1 MNYISSLISI
11 TIYILNFFYIKSIKF
26 TLEKIISK
34 NSNSN
39 IFDRNITSLL
49 NNEKISLSENRNIP
63 ISSINEGLYTISL
76 NIGTPPQILFLLLDT
91 GSSLLW
97 VNNMNCLGCKSKNKF
112 ISSESHSFQTNNKV
126 LNINYLSGEI
136 SGIIGIDTIKLNS
149 NNYLFNN
156 FSFLLINKTNINIEL
171 DGIFG
176 LSKGVRDTLNLEF
189 SVMYQIY
196 QSQILKKHIFLLDFS
211 KNNFYIGELP
221 SYLEESNHF
230 YCKTLKDNFF
240 NRYYWNCIF
249 EKIKINNENI
259 ITSNN
264 LTSNYIIF
272 DSGINGL
279 IFPLNYIL
287 AFENLI
293 YKNKLLKSCD
303 CSIKNEDKEKNI
315 YTIIC
320 VNSINNLLNGENK
333 ETTYNNE
340 EFISIYISNDKKLSF
355 KLSDLYHEN
364 DKSFKIYFTLTP
376 NNAIFLGIPFFEKY
390 IILLD
395 KDNDKIIIYD
405 EVEEN
410 NNNSLIKG
418 ILKLII
424 IIILLATII
433 LICFIII
440 RKRRKFD
447 SSQIEKKFSNFGELY
462 PENSAINNV
471 N

>member
-1 MNYISSLISI
+1 M
-11 TIYILNFFYIKSIKF
+11 
-26 TLEKIISK
+26 
-34 NSNSN
+34 
-39 IFDRNITSLL
+39 
-49 NNEKISLSENRNIP
+49 
-63 ISSINEGLYTISL
+63 
-76 NIGTPPQILFLLLDT
+76 
-91 GSSLLW
+91 
-97 VNNMNCLGCKSKNKF
+97 
-112 ISSESHSFQTNNKV
+112 
-126 LNINYLSGEI
+126 
-136 SGIIGIDTIKLNS
+136 
-149 NNYLFNN
+149 
-156 FSFLLINKTNINIEL
+156 
-171 DGIFG
+171 
-176 LSKGVRDTLNLEF
+176 
-189 SVMYQIY
+189 
-196 QSQILKKHIFLLDFS
+196 
-211 KNNFYIGELP
+211 
-221 SYLEESNHF
+221 
-230 YCKTLKDNFF
+230 
-240 NRYYWNCIF
+240 
-249 EKIKINNENI
+249 
-259 ITSNN
+259 
-264 LTSNYIIF
+264 
-272 DSGINGL
+272 
-279 IFPLNYIL
+279 
-287 AFENLI
+287 
-293 YKNKLLKSCD
+293 
-303 CSIKNEDKEKNI
+303 
-315 YTIIC
+315 
-320 VNSINNLLNGENK
+320 NGENK

-424 IIILLATII
+424 IIILLAIII